1 MELRVLKYFLMVAR
15 EENITKAADYLH
27 VTQPTLSRQ
36 IADLEYELGT
46 KLFERKSHK
55 IQLTQEGF
63 LLKRYAQE
71 MVDLEEKTK
80 SQFSNEQQNISG
92 VISFGCGE
100 LLSMSYLASIM
111 TAFQK
116 ENPEIK
122 YDIYSGNADNT
133 KELIQRG
140 LLDFGLLLEPVD
152 IAQYQFIKI
161 PIEEKWGLFVKSDS
175 PLAKKKT
182 IKPSDLENVPLFMP
196 KRESIKNE
204 LLNWL
209 GSYSEKIKIV
219 GTHTL
224 FYNTAMLI
232 KQGAGAS
239 ISLQLDR
246 SYDGITCVPLSPAI
260 KLNSVLAWKRDQ
272 PTSRAVQ
279 AFLDFAGEICITHN
293 VMCINII
300 IEL

>member
-15 EENITKAADYLH
+15 EENITKAAEFLH

-80 SQFSNEQQNISG
+80 SQFSDEQKNISG
-92 VISFGCGE
+92 IISFGCGE

-111 TAFQK
+111 TDFQK
-116 ENPEIK
+116 KYPDIK
-122 YDIYSGNADNT
+122 YDIFSGNADNT

-140 LLDFGLLLEPVD
+140 ILDFGLLLEPVD

-175 PLAKKKT
+175 PLAKQKC
-182 IKPSDLENVPLFMP
+182 IKASDLKDVPLFIP

-209 GSYSEKIKIV
+209 GTYSEKIKIV

-224 FYNTAMLI
+224 FYNTAMMI

-246 SYDGITCVPLSPAI
+246 NYDGITCIPLSPPI
-260 KLNSVLAWKRDQ
+260 KLNSVLAWKREQ
-272 PTSRAVQ
+272 IPSVTVK
-279 AFLDFAGEICITHN
+279 AFIEFAEAYSKSK
-293 VMCINII
+293 
-300 IEL
+300 